1 MTRRETLQIVVAL
14 GVAALFAALLPIR
27 MDDAAARRSSD
38 ECLTLS
44 AHPPGH
50 EAAGAIA
57 GYLRC
62 LELEPRD
69 PVLLADAGLLYEES
83 GDVARAEEM
92 YRRALAIDPA
102 YADVHTRLGR
112 LLLRQG
118 NTAAARAEAERAKE
132 LTLNASG
139 ASLLREAAR

>member
-1 MTRRETLQIVVAL
+1 MMRDLRPVVAAV

-44 AHPPGH
+44 ARPPGH
-50 EAAGAIA
+50 EAPAAMA
-57 GYLRC
+57 TYLRC

-69 PVLLADAGLLYEES
+69 PVLAGDAGLLYEEA
-83 GDVARAEEM
+83 GDDAHAEEM

-102 YADVHTRLGR
+102 YAEMHTRLGR

-118 NTAAARAEAERAKE
+118 NTAAARAEAERAKA

-139 ASLLREAAR
+139 ASALREAVR